1 MLAADPHPMHFDYAS
16 PLQLAPSTA
25 TVMREDGV
33 RMLTRAGASFH
44 DDPDGARLFG
54 NLGHT
59 VVPHAPTFVVQARGV
74 RQLGYR
80 GYLGP
85 GDEFF
90 TDEAL
95 VNADEERRFLDRFGQ
110 SDSLLNEDTGLV
122 PASRAGRFLLQEQDR
137 AVVELAGDTVSLCA
151 FEPSNHGSFLFRVLP
166 KLAGRRHL
174 LKRGRALAPL
184 YNQSMRDLF
193 AMAGIPG
200 ERIVPHN
207 SRTIYKLESATIPSL
222 RNPHALLDDRTL
234 AFYAAMRDRFGT
246 RHGARKIFVSRL
258 GWSGSDAASRR
269 VMVNEEAVAQKLT
282 AEGFAIIRPHN
293 MSARQQIEAFSAA
306 DVIVGAAGSAMFNVV
321 FSRPGTRVIDIE
333 SEPHWIFAHANLFG
347 SCGLDYGILEAR
359 AIDQDWS
366 VAHKPFSVNV
376 DALLARVT
384 SPH

>member
-1 MLAADPHPMHFDYAS
+1 MSAADPHPMHFDYAS

-25 TVMREDGV
+25 TVILEDSA
-33 RMLTRAGASFH
+33 RMLARAGASFH
-44 DDPDGARLFG
+44 DDPDGAGLFECIG
-54 NLGHT
+54 PT
-59 VVPHAPTFVVQARGV
+59 VVPHAPTFVVQARAV
-74 RQLGYR
+74 QQVGYR
-80 GYLGP
+80 GYLSSG
-85 GDEFF
+85 GEFF

-95 VNADEERRFLDRFGQ
+95 VSAEEEHRFLERLGRPDPF
-110 SDSLLNEDTGLV
+110 SNEDTDLV
-122 PASRAGRFLLQEQDR
+122 PTARAGRFALPVR
-137 AVVELAGDTVSLCA
+137 NRPVVELAGDTVCLCA

-174 LKRGRALAPL
+174 VKGRKVLAPL

-193 AMAGIPG
+193 AMAGIAG
-200 ERIVPHN
+200 ECIVPHN
-207 SRTIYKLESATIPSL
+207 SRTTYILEAATIPSL
-222 RNPHALLDDRTL
+222 RNAHALLDDRTL

-246 RHGARKIFVSRL
+246 RRGARKIFVSRL
-258 GWSGSDAASRR
+258 GWSGSDAANRR
-269 VMVNEEAVAQKLT
+269 VMLNEEIVVQKLA

-306 DVIVGAAGSAMFNVV
+306 DVIVGASGSAMFNVV

-359 AIDQDWS
+359 AVDRDWS
-366 VAHKPFSVNV
+366 VVHKPFSVNV